1 VGDAPTRP
9 AVVLL
14 ALLLTLAGLPSAR
27 PTTVTSTVDATEVL
41 ELGYTYDPVGNLA
54 TYSDTGGTASFTY
67 DDLDRLTA
75 ADYPGGSD
83 FAYSYDTVGNVTAIT
98 TPAGTLAFSYD
109 LADRITSAGPG
120 PAPAAPAYDA
130 NGNLTSDGSYGG
142 RTYAYDP
149 LGRLVGV
156 SGGGHSASH
165 TLDGAGN
172 RLAQTVDTVTTGFD
186 LDLSIPDSTVLS
198 DGTRTYLPGDPG
210 AGSLSGGVWTSMLT
224 DQLGTGLLT
233 VTGGGSVGTP
243 RQVGPYGLDRDGS
256 VLAPGIGYTGEWSDA
271 TGLVNLRARAYDPL
285 LARFL
290 GRDTFG
296 GVASAPQTANRYSYA
311 ANNPFRYTDPS
322 GRFIQAALDHPGELA
337 SLAVSLTVVPGLA
350 LAAWAAVTGSDPFT
364 GRLLSGEE
372 AAAGLLFAG
381 LGPFGKLLGAARG
394 AATAALGRFDDIFGR
409 FVHAMRDL
417 PGRGLE
423 TLRGLR
429 TRGLGWLGDL
439 GAGLRA
445 RFGAIGRGG
454 GASVGP
460 ATVGVA
466 GGRDG
471 VVYRALR
478 ESEVADVVAGRGIS
492 RPSGLTTATQH
503 ILGANSASTPWVSTT
518 RSRETAEFYASHGG
532 ALDTPLPVIE
542 IDLSKVTYPVLD
554 VSTRSLAEGG
564 LRHPRAIAYASA
576 HEEILVRGG
585 LNPEAILGIVSGG

>member
-364 GRLLSGEE
+364 GRLLSGDERSLGFVI
-372 AAAGLLFAG
+372 AAAIPLGGL
-381 LGPFGKLLGAARG
+381 AARVLARVAG
-394 AATAALGRFDDIFGR
+394 PP
-409 FVHAMRDL
+409 MRGFASL
-417 PGRGLE
+417 PGR
-423 TLRGLR
+423 
-429 TRGLGWLGDL
+429 
-439 GAGLRA
+439 
-445 RFGAIGRGG
+445 I
-454 GASVGP
+454 
-460 ATVGVA
+460 
-466 GGRDG
+466 
-471 VVYRALR
+471 
-478 ESEVADVVAGRGIS
+478 AGRGLDVLVGS
-492 RPSGLTTATQH
+492 RAVGRLLGLERAVDGIRVTDA
-503 ILGANSASTPWVSTT
+503 
-518 RSRETAEFYASHGG
+518 
-532 ALDTPLPVIE
+532 ALDAERLAVGLGRAGTRGRVAYGST
-542 IDLSKVTYPVLD
+542 DLSRAVQARRIEVQDRTGNYAAARLADGELVIGRSSVRQHAEEDVLAQAGNRRMEEMYTERQPCANKCESLTRDIDVTWSWDWNGVD
-554 VSTRSLAEGG
+554 
-564 LRHPRAIAYASA
+564 RARVTSDIRATIARLLQSQ
-576 HEEILVRGG
+576 
-585 LNPEAILGIVSGG
+585 

>member
-1 VGDAPTRP
+1 LTRRLLP
-9 AVVLL
+9 VLL
-14 ALLLTLAGLPSAR
+14 AVLVGWTVGFVSPPAR
-27 PTTVTSTVDATEVL
+27 
-41 ELGYTYDPVGNLA
+41 GPVGNLA

-156 SGGGHSASH
+156 SGGGHSASY

-454 GASVGP
+454 GAVDGPGDKLPHGFDDAEQFRSFGTVLDQGLKKAGYGDAKAAIQGSAATGVSFRTGERFDVGRLSDFD
-460 ATVGVA
+460 VA
-466 GGRDG
+466 IASPTAMARARELGIAMRSGGTRTG
-471 VVYRALR
+471 PLIRTQPELLGLR
-478 ESEVADVVAGRGIS
+478 EVIDEMSSQVGRPVRFMLYESLDAAIARAPSIVV
-492 RPSGLTTATQH
+492 
-503 ILGANSASTPWVSTT
+503 
-518 RSRETAEFYASHGG
+518 
-532 ALDTPLPVIE
+532 PLP
-542 IDLSKVTYPVLD
+542 
-554 VSTRSLAEGG
+554 
-564 LRHPRAIAYASA
+564 
-576 HEEILVRGG
+576 
-585 LNPEAILGIVSGG
+585 